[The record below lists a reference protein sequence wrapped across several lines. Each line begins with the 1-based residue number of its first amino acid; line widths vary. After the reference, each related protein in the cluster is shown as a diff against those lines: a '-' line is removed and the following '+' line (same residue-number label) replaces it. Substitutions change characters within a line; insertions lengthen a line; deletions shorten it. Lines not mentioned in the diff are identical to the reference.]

1 MWRVYS
7 IRRRFEPTSTKG
19 RDIIISQS
27 ADEENE
33 SFEVYKHACSPVK
46 VREARKRQINFL

>member
-1 MWRVYS
+1 MESTY

-33 SFEVYKHACSPVK
+33 SFEVHKHACSPVK